1 MNPFHLF
8 ITITI
13 CCFSI
18 KAQSQNQSIKSIH
31 QMVEAWHQ
39 AATDADADKYFGLMT
54 MDSYFLGTDQTER
67 WSKKEFQSFAK
78 NAFSEAPAWDFK
90 TIERNII
97 VDDTGDIAWF
107 DERLDTWMGV
117 CRGSGVVV
125 KTANDWKIK
134 HYVLSVTV
142 PNEKIKDF
150 ILLVEGQ

>member
-1 MNPFHLF
+1 
-8 ITITI
+8 
-13 CCFSI
+13 
-18 KAQSQNQSIKSIH
+18 
-31 QMVEAWHQ
+31 MVEAWHQ